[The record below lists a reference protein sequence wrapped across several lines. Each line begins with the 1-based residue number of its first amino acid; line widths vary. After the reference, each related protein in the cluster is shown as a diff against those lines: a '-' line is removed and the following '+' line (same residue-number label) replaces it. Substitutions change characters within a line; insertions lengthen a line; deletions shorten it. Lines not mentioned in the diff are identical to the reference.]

1 MSFCS
6 FLFFIWIHV
15 VILIFVQ
22 RIWISA
28 LSFLA
33 SFFLVPGAYIT
44 PQKQYIVKQMFSIF
58 LLFHPPALL
67 DEVGFNFMRK
77 AIAAIEARGEYTANS
92 WFLLINVKAK

>member
-6 FLFFIWIHV
+6 LLFFIWIHV

-28 LSFLA
+28 LSYLA

-44 PQKQYIVKQMFSIF
+44 PQKQYIVKQMFNIF

-77 AIAAIEARGEYTANS
+77 AIAARHASLCLEKVRMSPFRHMPST
-92 WFLLINVKAK
+92 